1 MESIDAAAN
10 DKDERQKQRPGKSL
24 FRLPAFPF
32 SLSALSFSP
41 QALSFFLH
49 ALSLLRKRLSLQP
62 STQASSTCRHS
73 FRLSTLNFPLLLLL
87 LLSFGC
93 SGEVEHIADPIPAK
107 DSLLFM
113 HSTGINT
120 FISDSGVMRYHMVV
134 EEWDIY
140 NGTGGELPTWKFMK
154 GMLMERFDEK
164 FHVDLFV
171 QSDTAYLHK
180 QQLWELRGRVVV
192 RNVAGDVFRT
202 NELFWDLNSH
212 EMWNHQYMHITTP
225 DRELEGTN
233 FYSNEQMTKYS
244 VLNSVGTFPVEEQ
257 EPTRQELSTSTP

>member
-1 MESIDAAAN
+1 METEEDKGRYVAFSDEDRGQCFRKKKAN
-10 DKDERQKQRPGKSL
+10 VFCFL
-24 FRLPAFPF
+24 
-32 SLSALSFSP
+32 LSAFI
-41 QALSFFLH
+41 FF
-49 ALSLLRKRLSLQP
+49 
-62 STQASSTCRHS
+62 
-73 FRLSTLNFPLLLLL
+73 N
-87 LLSFGC
+87 LLSVASC
-93 SGEVEHIADPIPAK
+93 SGEVEHLAEPIAAK

-113 HSTGINT
+113 HSVGINT

-140 NGTGGELPTWKFMK
+140 NGANGEQPSWKFMK

-192 RNVAGDVFRT
+192 RNVNGDVFRT
-202 NELFWDLNSH
+202 EELFWDLNKH
-212 EMWNHQYMHITTP
+212 EMWNYQYMHITTP
-225 DRELEGTN
+225 ERELEGTH

-244 VLNSVGTFPVEEQ
+244 VLNSTGTFPVQET
-257 EPTRQELSTSTP
+257 EPTNR